1 MKRILVLLLALA
13 ATPVVAA
20 PALPVVKLVSA
31 GSGPKQALR
40 IEAPVGTSQTMT
52 VATQVDMTMGMSM
65 GGEKPTP
72 TTTTVPTIAL
82 TVKVDVL
89 DKSPEGNLHCKLAF
103 TDATVV
109 EDGRGNPAV
118 VDMTKDLVKSM
129 KGITGD
135 VTISPTGMTLSSH
148 LDLPESMSPQLRQQ
162 MSQMQDS
169 LSNVSAPFPT
179 EAVGVGARWKIL
191 QDTQANGLTIHQTTT
206 ARLVS
211 RKGNKVV
218 VALAVSQTAPKQQ
231 ITNPQLPPGSTMHVL
246 AWKGSGIGSS
256 QIDLANSVLPSAA
269 TVDLRTGGT
278 MRVEMGSMKQDMKI
292 EMHAKVDVK

>member
-13 ATPVVAA
+13 ATPVFAA

-31 GSGPKQALR
+31 GSGPKQPLR

-52 VATQVDMTMGMSM
+52 VATQVDMTMAM
-65 GGEKPTP
+65 GGAPM
-72 TTTTVPTIAL
+72 TTAVPTIAL
-82 TVKVDVL
+82 TVKVDVV

-103 TDATVV
+103 TDAKVV
-109 EDGRGNPAV
+109 EDGRGNPMV
-118 VDMTKDLVKSM
+118 IDKTKELVASM

-135 VTISPTGMTLSSH
+135 VVVSPTGMTLSSH
-148 LDLPESMSPQLRQQ
+148 LDLPATMAADVRQQ

-211 RKGNKVV
+211 RKGNKVE
-218 VALAVSQTAPKQQ
+218 VALAVSQTAPKQA
-231 ITNPQLPPGSTMHVL
+231 ISNPQLPPGSTMHVL

-256 QIDLANSVLPSAA
+256 KIDLGSSVLPSAA

-278 MRVEMGSMKQDMKI
+278 MRVEAGSMKQDMKI

>member
-1 MKRILVLLLALA
+1 
-13 ATPVVAA
+13 
-20 PALPVVKLVSA
+20 
-31 GSGPKQALR
+31 
-40 IEAPVGTSQTMT
+40 MT
-52 VATQVDMTMGMSM
+52 VATQVALTRAMRT
-65 GGEKPTP
+65 TP
-72 TTTTVPTIAL
+72 TTTAVPTIAL

-103 TDATVV
+103 IDAKVAD
-109 EDGRGNPAV
+109 DGRGSPFV
-118 VDMTKDLVKSM
+118 VSATKDLVKSM

-148 LDLPESMSPQLRQQ
+148 LDLPATMDASVRQQ

-211 RKGNKVV
+211 RKGNKVE
-218 VALAVSQTAPKQQ
+218 VALAVSQSAPKQQ
-231 ITNPQLPPGSTMHVL
+231 ITNPQLPPGAVMHVL
-246 AWKGSGIGSS
+246 SWKGSGVGSS
-256 QIDLANSVLPSAA
+256 QIDLASSVLPSAA

-278 MRVEMGSMKQDMKI
+278 MRVEAGQMKQDMQI